1 MNNAFGLH
9 IRRARLARRAEDKR
23 FSLRQVATRVGI
35 QPGYLSRIETGD
47 TPPPSEATITA
58 LSRDLGENED
68 VTLALAGKVSQE
80 LRAVIVKRPELFGE
94 LLRQLAEMPD
104 HAVLRV
110 VREVRD
116 GEW

>member
-1 MNNAFGLH
+1 MTTPFGQH
-9 IRRARLARRAEDKR
+9 IRQARLARRATDPS

-47 TPPPSEATITA
+47 SPPPSEATITA
-58 LSRDLGENED
+58 LAHDLGEHAD
-68 VTLALAGKVSQE
+68 VALALAGKVSHD
-80 LRAVIVKRPELFGE
+80 LRAIIVKRPQLFSE
-94 LLRQLAEMPD
+94 LLRQLGDLPD

>member
-1 MNNAFGLH
+1 MTHPFGHH
-9 IRRARLARRAEDKR
+9 IRQTRLARRATDPS

-58 LSRDLGENED
+58 LARDLGENED
-68 VTLALAGKVSQE
+68 LALALAGKVSHD
-80 LRAVIVKRPELFGE
+80 LRAIIVKRPELFAE
-94 LLRQLAEMPD
+94 LIRQLAELPD

-116 GEW
+116 GDW